1 MIKRRSDAQIANL
14 IISFAGKS
22 NEIKE
27 RPSFWENQSSQLPK
41 VNSNFEFKRDNNT
54 SELDRYFS
62 NAKLRNGDLD
72 ELQSTALIKQNRPA
86 AAESSST
93 LLRQLMHSSGEQR
106 PEKSAQPPR
115 GKSAVERNATND
127 KSLDLLQSLTQS
139 ANLSTNLSNLT
150 QSKSS
155 AKSPAAHQK
164 SPADSNGFKE
174 DSLFNRQLP
183 DNDEQQQMSPSSS
196 SSTSAY
202 VSLYASSSFS
212 SAGSSSSNYSTSGFN
227 SNNENVKEANSS
239 SDSSSKKI
247 SRSAILDSLI
257 NRKHNNKLL
266 DKPFDKS
273 LLKAAEQAPPQ
284 SKADGKPEGKANKIV
299 IDVSMNESNNYDSLN
314 QSIQNEHIYEELEG
328 CRFEKEI
335 NIIDNLNNNL
345 NSVKKSI
352 FEGASKDQIIEY
364 LVDAKESKW

>member
-1 MIKRRSDAQIANL
+1 M
-14 IISFAGKS
+14 
-22 NEIKE
+22 
-27 RPSFWENQSSQLPK
+27 
-41 VNSNFEFKRDNNT
+41 
-54 SELDRYFS
+54 
-62 NAKLRNGDLD
+62 
-72 ELQSTALIKQNRPA
+72 
-86 AAESSST
+86 
-93 LLRQLMHSSGEQR
+93 MHSSERRPNAPQPQSRTKQSEQNT
-106 PEKSAQPPR
+106 A
-115 GKSAVERNATND
+115 D

-139 ANLSTNLSNLT
+139 TDLSSNLSSLT
-150 QSKSS
+150 QSNT
-155 AKSPAAHQK
+155 KSPAAQ
-164 SPADSNGFKE
+164 SPSGTASNGFKE
-174 DSLFNRQLP
+174 DNSCLFDRP
-183 DNDEQQQMSPSSS
+183 DNDDQQQMSPSSS

-227 SNNENVKEANSS
+227 SNNENGKEPHSL

-257 NRKHNNKLL
+257 NRKHGKLP

-273 LLKAAEQAPPQ
+273 GPLKSAPAKDEQTKQ
-284 SKADGKPEGKANKIV
+284 IDSKQESKANKIV

-314 QSIQNEHIYEELEG
+314 QSTQNEHIYEELEG

-345 NSVKKSI
+345 NTVKKSI

-364 LVDAKESKW
+364 LVDAKESKFESDLGFFNYKKS